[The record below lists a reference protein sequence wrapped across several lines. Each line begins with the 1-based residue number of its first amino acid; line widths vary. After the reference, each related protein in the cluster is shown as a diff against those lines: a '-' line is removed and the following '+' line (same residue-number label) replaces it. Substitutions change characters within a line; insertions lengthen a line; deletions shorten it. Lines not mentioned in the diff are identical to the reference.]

1 MFDFCGKFY
10 DTDLFLKGLSPVQR
24 AKATTEL
31 DEHGFHVFLERYIGA
46 LTVIEARKRLKEA
59 DFTFDGKVSF
69 IEFVVW
75 HFKKSTEDF
84 MKRAPRDLRTLDAQN
99 LTPEIK
105 AAQMALQAVMSEIQK
120 IEEKKSEL
128 EKIISEKTGIAAM
141 KAKNE
146 LAQLLSQDQTEFN
159 RALVTAQAAVRK
171 AGGSGAK
178 IDPAVL
184 WWMEQEL
191 KEMSKYK
198 PGNKK

>member
-1 MFDFCGKFY
+1 VELVDPLVQAQLKTYDEALSLFHQQKF
-10 DTDLFLKGLSPVQR
+10 
-24 AKATTEL
+24 AKA
-31 DEHGFHVFLERYIGA
+31 
-46 LTVIEARKRLKEA
+46 K
-59 DFTFDGKVSF
+59 
-69 IEFVVW
+69 
-75 HFKKSTEDF
+75 
-84 MKRAPRDLRTLDAQN
+84 Q
-99 LTPEIK
+99 
-105 AAQMALQAVMSEIQK
+105 
-120 IEEKKSEL
+120 EL
-128 EKIISEKTGIAAM
+128 EKVIEEKTGIQAM

-198 PGNKK
+198 PSGKK